1 MLVDFLTLADEV
13 ARRIA
18 EGDLPPGARLPTHRA
33 FARQH
38 AVAAST
44 ATRVYQELTRRGL
57 IVGEVGRGTYVRAGR
72 ADATLAAALAEPAGL
87 RVDLELNF
95 PVQPEQRARLA
106 ASMAAFLRNG
116 GAAMALSPPAA
127 AAALGPPT
135 AVAALSPPAAA
146 AVPGPPAA
154 AAALR
159 PPTAAAAPGLPA
171 AAGSPR
177 SRTAVD
183 DLASLLARPGWGPE
197 RVVLAGSG
205 RQAIAAALA
214 ACARPGDRLG
224 VEPFTYPG
232 VKAIAARLGLTTVPL
247 DMDDD
252 GIVPER
258 LHAAHRRTPLKAVY
272 LQPDLHNPLGV
283 SMPAAR
289 RAELADTLDA
299 CGVTVIEDA
308 VYSFLTDA
316 SPPLTDRGLVIDS
329 LSKRVAPGLSV
340 GLIGCP
346 AAMERQ
352 VAAAVR
358 SGAWTPSAFAAEVG
372 AHWVRDGTVAAIVTE
387 KRADARRRHELARA
401 ALDGFDIIGDRRS
414 YHCWWRLPARWR
426 AETFVAAAARHGIA
440 VTPGA
445 AYAVQPNS
453 TPNAV
458 RLALSAPPLDVLAA
472 ALQTLRRIAEGSP
485 DDEFA

>member
-1 MLVDFLTLADEV
+1 MDFVTLADAV
-13 ARRIA
+13 ARRIVA
-18 EGDLPPGARLPTHRA
+18 GDLAPGTRLPTHRA

-38 AVAAST
+38 GVAAST

-57 IVGEVGRGTYVRAGR
+57 IVGEVGRGTFVRAMR
-72 ADATLAAALAEPAGL
+72 PATDPVLAEPTGL

-106 ASMAAFLRNG
+106 SSMAAFVRAG
-116 GAAMALSPPAA
+116 GAATALGPLAPTAASGGGPAASAAADGHATPAAGGHATPAA
-127 AAALGPPT
+127 AAGGR
-135 AVAALSPPAAA
+135 PAS
-146 AVPGPPAA
+146 
-154 AAALR
+154 
-159 PPTAAAAPGLPA
+159 TAAA
-171 AAGSPR
+171 
-177 SRTAVD
+177 
-183 DLASLLARPGWGPE
+183 DLATLLVRPGWRPD
-197 RVVLAGSG
+197 RVVLTGSG

-214 ACARPGDRLG
+214 TCARPGDRLG
-224 VEPFTYPG
+224 VEPLTYPV
-232 VKAIAARLGLTTVPL
+232 VKAIAARLGLTLVPL
-247 DMDDD
+247 DMDDE

-258 LHAAHRRTPLKAVY
+258 LHAVHRRTPLKAVY
-272 LQPDLHNPLGV
+272 VQPDLHNPLGISV
-283 SMPAAR
+283 PPAR
-289 RAELADTLDA
+289 RAALSGALDA

-316 SPPLTDRGLVIDS
+316 AAPLCDRSLVVDS
-329 LSKRVAPGLSV
+329 LSKRVAPGLAV
-340 GLIGCP
+340 GMIGCS

-372 AHWVRDGTVAAIVTE
+372 AHWVRDGTVAAIVAE
-387 KRADARRRHELARA
+387 KRADAVRRHELLRSV
-401 ALDGFDIIGDRRS
+401 LGDFDVIGDPRS

-458 RLALSAPPLDVLAA
+458 RLALSAPPLDTLAA
-472 ALQTLRRIAEGSP
+472 ALHTLRTLAEGSP
-485 DDEFA
+485 DDEFS